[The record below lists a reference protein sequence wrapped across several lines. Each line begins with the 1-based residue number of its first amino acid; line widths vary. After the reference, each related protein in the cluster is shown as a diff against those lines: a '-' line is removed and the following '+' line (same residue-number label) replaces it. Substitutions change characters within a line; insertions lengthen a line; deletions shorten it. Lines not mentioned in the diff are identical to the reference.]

1 MAKCN
6 LYCKE
11 ENKDIIQKDSLN
23 YVIKEIPKEK
33 IMEIPNSN
41 YKIKNNIF
49 QSNLNEIINYYKWI
63 EISSFRL
70 YFKKNS
76 IQCLY
81 IKNKS
86 LLSSKSKIILFSQSE
101 TAILSSILPFFN
113 KFFNHF

>member
-49 QSNLNEIINYYKWI
+49 QSNLNEIILKKYLNYNNLNIYK
-63 EISSFRL
+63 
-70 YFKKNS
+70 
-76 IQCLY
+76 
-81 IKNKS
+81 
-86 LLSSKSKIILFSQSE
+86 LLIF
-101 TAILSSILPFFN
+101 
-113 KFFNHF
+113 